1 MPFPFTL
8 LCDLLNRL
16 ERNYKPSSI
25 DKTQE
30 VHARA
35 VVSWFHKHN
44 EAIPRR
50 GTEAIAF
57 LSCLFP
63 ERRPDRVFNLP
74 TRQIEKII
82 ERAQCLGSSRMSE
95 LQRWKANDGPD
106 FASCVECVMVI
117 TDCEP
122 RLGPNVTL
130 SEIDEVLDQI
140 AASSPFSS
148 VALKERIKEKYGQS
162 IRRDNLL
169 LRLFRRL
176 RSSET
181 KWMIRM
187 LSKNYSPAQVPEM
200 LAMSEFH
207 FLLPD
212 ILRFQSTIHAAVDLL
227 SAPTIRCMPVQPAA
241 DTRDGLRVAARRELR
256 PQVGTMAT
264 RPIYDKARSIRH
276 CCQLASTRRMSVE
289 RKYDGEYCQIHI
301 ALNESGTCIKIF
313 SKSGR
318 DSTIDRIGIHRPLR
332 DSLGLNRIEC
342 KIKKQCILEGELLV
356 WNDDYGRIEPFHKIH
371 KYVKRS
377 GRLLG
382 AAQDSPAD
390 LSEHL
395 MIMFYDILLLD
406 DTLCVRDSHETRR
419 QLLQSLVRRIPG
431 RADIGS
437 REIVEFSSFTAAE
450 QLSESFARAIAQRWE
465 GLVLKGC
472 DDPYFSF
479 DTSKSFIKLKK
490 DYIPGLG
497 DTVDFVIIGGSRNA
511 NDEQELRIGKLWWTA
526 FYIACVENKNEL
538 GCSNSKP
545 RFRIV
550 DVLNRHSISK
560 DDIVY
565 LNRHGYFGRAPFVTS
580 MPEFDIVFEPGR
592 KLQPAELFKY
602 PFTVEVVGASF
613 DKPANAA
620 YFTLRFP
627 RVLKVH
633 EDRSFKDVISFA
645 ELQEIA
651 TNCQGAPDDLRR
663 EEESWLRR
671 LRSDGHLG
679 GRSRKSRSGGL
690 SSPASGYVNKQG
702 TSDRDEGTTTGSLHQ
717 GNTSFRSPKRKISP
731 EDVLAGSSIPK
742 RAKQD

>member
-1 MPFPFTL
+1 M
-8 LCDLLNRL
+8 
-16 ERNYKPSSI
+16 
-25 DKTQE
+25 
-30 VHARA
+30 
-35 VVSWFHKHN
+35 
-44 EAIPRR
+44 
-50 GTEAIAF
+50 
-57 LSCLFP
+57 
-63 ERRPDRVFNLP
+63 
-74 TRQIEKII
+74 
-82 ERAQCLGSSRMSE
+82 
-95 LQRWKANDGPD
+95 
-106 FASCVECVMVI
+106 
-117 TDCEP
+117 
-122 RLGPNVTL
+122 
-130 SEIDEVLDQI
+130 
-140 AASSPFSS
+140 AA
-148 VALKERIKEKYGQS
+148 
-162 IRRDNLL
+162 
-169 LRLFRRL
+169 
-176 RSSET
+176 
-181 KWMIRM
+181 
-187 LSKNYSPAQVPEM
+187 
-200 LAMSEFH
+200 
-207 FLLPD
+207 
-212 ILRFQSTIHAAVDLL
+212 
-227 SAPTIRCMPVQPAA
+227 
-241 DTRDGLRVAARRELR
+241 
-256 PQVGTMAT
+256 

-301 ALNESGTCIKIF
+301 ALNESGTPIKIF

-332 DSLGLNRIEC
+332 DSLGLNTIEC
-342 KIKKQCILEGELLV
+342 KIRKQCILEGELLV
-356 WNDDYGRIEPFHKIH
+356 WNDDYGRIEPFHKIR

-382 AAQDSPAD
+382 AARDSPVD

-406 DTLCVRDSHETRR
+406 DTLCARDSHETRR

-431 RADIGS
+431 RADVGS

-450 QLSESFARAIAQRWE
+450 RLSETFARAIAQRWE

-511 NDEQELRIGKLWWTA
+511 NDEQELGVGKLWWTA

-550 DVLNRHSISK
+550 DVVNRHSISK
-560 DDIVY
+560 DDIIY

-580 MPEFDIVFEPGR
+580 MPEFDTVFEPGR
-592 KLQPAELFKY
+592 KLQPAELFKH
-602 PFTVEVVGASF
+602 PFTVEVVGAGF
-613 DKPANAA
+613 DKPANAG
-620 YFTLRFP
+620 YFSLRFP

-651 TNCQGAPDDLRR
+651 TKCQGKPDDLQK

-671 LRSDGHLG
+671 LRTSGHLG
-679 GRSRKSRSGGL
+679 GRSKKSRSGSL
-690 SSPASGYVNKQG
+690 FSPGSGYV
-702 TSDRDEGTTTGSLHQ
+702 D
-717 GNTSFRSPKRKISP
+717 
-731 EDVLAGSSIPK
+731 
-742 RAKQD
+742 